1 MEDTLFEV
9 EFDQTDEYYK
19 ETVRFS
25 ILTNPAVIAAVA
37 ILALCICAAAVIA
50 VCHAVLGDVK
60 LAVSGGVMTCI
71 MICLTAFALIFIFK
85 KNVSR
90 FINRRKELY
99 GDGKLTCRVSFTENK
114 VKFKNEAN
122 SAENVTAISAVARVY
137 DKPGCVIIKTRAKLI
152 QLLPK
157 SGFTKGTPDGLVLF
171 LRSKG
176 AK

>member
-1 MEDTLFEV
+1 MEDTLFDV

-19 ETVRFS
+19 DTVRFAMQA
-25 ILTNPAVIAAVA
+25 NPAFIAAVA
-37 ILALCICAAAVIA
+37 ILALCICATAVIA

-122 SAENVTAISAVARVY
+122 SAENVIDISAVARVY
-137 DKPGCVIIKTRAKLI
+137 DKPEYVIIKTRAKLV

-157 SGFTKGTPDGLVLF
+157 SGFVKGTPDSLVLF
-171 LRSKG
+171 LRAKG